1 MHQNYY
7 TTNTETRIMFVIKQH
22 IFISIFESTS
32 FIALYGN
39 SDADILANLTLCYSL
54 FLFVEVVLALISD
67 FDSLIIDQTR
77 SSDLRTAKK
86 RRNFYSLMTKYFIK
100 TNHSDITGTIL
111 DAVLDDELP
120 SKYR

>member
-86 RRNFYSLMTKYFIK
+86 RRNFYFLMTKYFIK